1 MSAYKVLIPSAGLG
15 SRLGEFSKNLNKA
28 LVSVD
33 NKPVIS
39 HVIEK
44 FPKHIEIIIALGHKG
59 QQLKQYLNLAHSDR
73 NIIFVEI
80 ENYQG
85 EGSGLGLTILKCKKH
100 LQCPFIFIPNDTIIL
115 EPIPEPNN
123 NWVGFSDSKTCNQYR
138 TLKIDKNYFVKSIHE
153 KTELLTHDNKPYI
166 GLAGI
171 RDYKNFWKHM
181 KDGKNYGSIRIGES
195 YAIKSMIDSGVEIKA
210 KQFTWFDTGN
220 ISSLKTAKEKIKSKN
235 SPEILEK
242 SNEAIWFVN
251 NRVIKYNKE
260 ESFISERVKRAKL
273 LKGFV
278 PEITSCS
285 KNMYSYQMLTG
296 QVVSKSSNKTIFENL
311 IKYLEAFWVP
321 RSLSDLER
329 KQFNKICDQF
339 YREKTLKRVK
349 LYFDR
354 FSEQDEEEVIN
365 GASIPPLSE
374 IFKTVPWPLLSE
386 GVATRMHGDLHF
398 ENILLSESGEY
409 YLLDWRQNFGGLLEY
424 GDLYYDLA
432 KLLHGLIVSHELVNK
447 NMFSVDKND
456 NIINYNLLRKHS
468 LVENEKQFF
477 NYIQKKN
484 LDPYKVRLLTSIIFL
499 NIAPLHHYPYS
510 KMLFYLGKESLYNL
524 LMEKKNEE

>member
-1 MSAYKVLIPSAGLG
+1 M
-15 SRLGEFSKNLNKA
+15 
-28 LVSVD
+28 
-33 NKPVIS
+33 
-39 HVIEK
+39 
-44 FPKHIEIIIALGHKG
+44 
-59 QQLKQYLNLAHSDR
+59 
-73 NIIFVEI
+73 
-80 ENYQG
+80 
-85 EGSGLGLTILKCKKH
+85 
-100 LQCPFIFIPNDTIIL
+100 
-115 EPIPEPNN
+115 
-123 NWVGFSDSKTCNQYR
+123 
-138 TLKIDKNYFVKSIHE
+138 
-153 KTELLTHDNKPYI
+153 
-166 GLAGI
+166 
-171 RDYKNFWKHM
+171 
-181 KDGKNYGSIRIGES
+181 
-195 YAIKSMIDSGVEIKA
+195 
-210 KQFTWFDTGN
+210 
-220 ISSLKTAKEKIKSKN
+220 
-235 SPEILEK
+235 
-242 SNEAIWFVN
+242 
-251 NRVIKYNKE
+251 
-260 ESFISERVKRAKL
+260 
-273 LKGFV
+273 
-278 PEITSCS
+278 
-285 KNMYSYQMLTG
+285 
-296 QVVSKSSNKTIFENL
+296 
-311 IKYLEAFWVP
+311 
-321 RSLSDLER
+321 
-329 KQFNKICDQF
+329 
-339 YREKTLKRVK
+339 K